1 MTNGL
6 TIIKANRYF
15 KNDTQDANI
24 IAKHKKGNRASKRKL
39 AKFLHF
45 VMARCI
51 CTRRTLYGATLG
63 CPAAIQWPS
72 ARTSESDEL
81 DG

>member
-24 IAKHKKGNRASKRKL
+24 IAKHKKGNRASKRKR

-51 CTRRTLYGATLG
+51 CTHSSLSLNGFSINILNFICNNLEG
-63 CPAAIQWPS
+63 
-72 ARTSESDEL
+72 
-81 DG
+81 